1 MFCDCC
7 RNHHASFAKRHKI
20 PRRISGDAA
29 ELFFAAI
36 VIIRKSKQG
45 RCHRDS
51 SRHERCPHHKAD
63 AQDSLCVQSS
73 FYHSFM
79 RLIREQ
85 IQRPLLLCGR
95 ETHHCNTAQHSGQE
109 ASGSRHDQRPAFRN
123 LRKASQKNQSM
134 QSQHDH
140 RKGPDMRIL
149 QNLQFPL
156 SRLVGMQGITGI

>member
-1 MFCDCC
+1 MCFCTTLSGNTFYTVSIICSAIAAATTTHPSQ
-7 RNHHASFAKRHKI
+7 NVTKI

-36 VIIRKSKQG
+36 VIIRKSKAG
-45 RCHRDS
+45 PLPPRFLPVTKDVHII
-51 SRHERCPHHKAD
+51 KAD

-109 ASGSRHDQRPAFRN
+109 ASGLPPRPA
-123 LRKASQKNQSM
+123 S
-134 QSQHDH
+134 
-140 RKGPDMRIL
+140 
-149 QNLQFPL
+149 
-156 SRLVGMQGITGI
+156 GIP